1 MFSKLKQYKDLR
13 DKAKTLQNT
22 LGQEHITL
30 ERNGITIT
38 LNGNLEV
45 ETVKLNPELNAEK
58 QTEILKDLF
67 NEAVKKIQR
76 VMAEKMRGMEGF
88 NLPGM

>member
-58 QTEILKDLF
+58 QAEILKDLF